1 MALLNVATLKHFR
14 AATKRGWV
22 CRAAA
27 DHMRHNLASPIN
39 NDDRTTQNLVRKM
52 PQCSRHLAA

>member
-1 MALLNVATLKHFR
+1 
-14 AATKRGWV
+14 
-22 CRAAA
+22 
-27 DHMRHNLASPIN
+27 MRHNLASPIN